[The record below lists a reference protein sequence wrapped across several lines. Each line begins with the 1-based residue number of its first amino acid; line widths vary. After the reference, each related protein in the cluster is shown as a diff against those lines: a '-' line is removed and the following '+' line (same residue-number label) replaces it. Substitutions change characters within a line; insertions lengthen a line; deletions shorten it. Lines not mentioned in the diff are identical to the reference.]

1 MLPTDPPQ
9 QQAKQY
15 GIKPKSKRFL
25 ISMLKQIWERLNE
38 MPDSDGDESESNG
51 TARVFCEMGQGL
63 RAGDI

>member
-1 MLPTDPPQ
+1 MLPTNPPQ

-38 MPDSDGDESESNG
+38 MPDSDGDESDPNG
-51 TARVFCEMGQGL
+51 TATGL
-63 RAGDI
+63 L